1 MSYRFDS
8 MHPQEYSSR
17 SPGTTRQPY
26 GMGTLN
32 RQTSR
37 HFSNYTGEQPNLSL
51 ITPTDHERYEHSP
64 FDRMTPQSHQ
74 SDYHYTESQTLNNQT
89 WAYNATNANGAANTM
104 GATGRMRAPAAR
116 RAGIPTVSIFSILGK
131 ILHEP
136 VLTLSQNWMGE
147 QTQIN
152 TLPNLNLQQLSQ
164 HMNSQYNPSY
174 LQGSLQRSASPTDEE
189 LIPTAIVIKNIPF
202 AVKKEQL
209 VDVMVEKGLPL
220 PYAFN
225 YHFDNGVF
233 RGLAFANYTTP
244 EETSIVINAMNHM
257 DLNGRKLRVEYKKM
271 LPAHER
277 DRIERDKRERRGQ
290 LQEQH
295 QPMIAPIS
303 SSANPLHNQGSMNS
317 LNSGPATTSPSPLS
331 TRSALKPPGNGNKL
345 PLSTLRTL
353 LTLLVDMN
361 DPTTLGYYSELN
373 LFCHDNSR
381 DTLVFPAGIPPKE
394 RRDIHEI
401 AQGMGLYHKSEGDGS
416 NRFVIVTKK
425 SASISPPTHSTPN
438 YSWNDSR
445 RGLARAATIDFSEAR
460 ESGHYNHHT
469 LGRQASD
476 LLNIPGSPGLSGLN
490 AHNPHNLRAAKSFAD
505 LRSYTPSPVPSTA
518 SFPVG
523 LGQNVARYNEYSHG
537 PSSAASGTPNL
548 TPTSGRDA
556 HRDDAFL
563 LNGMGNISL
572 GDRPTVT
579 RTNLPGRLGQD
590 RENYTSNAGLIGSQR
605 PGGNATYEDTPR
617 NGVSAVPER
626 QPRGPGAE
634 WGTSGFPR
642 PRQNGHV
649 NRGSGELDLIHIPS
663 VADDN
668 RTKDSS
674 DRNGA
679 APSRY

>member
-1 MSYRFDS
+1 M
-8 MHPQEYSSR
+8 
-17 SPGTTRQPY
+17 
-26 GMGTLN
+26 
-32 RQTSR
+32 
-37 HFSNYTGEQPNLSL
+37 GEQPQ
-51 ITPTDHERYEHSP
+51 
-64 FDRMTPQSHQ
+64 M
-74 SDYHYTESQTLNNQT
+74 
-89 WAYNATNANGAANTM
+89 NAM
-104 GATGRMRAPAAR
+104 
-116 RAGIPTVSIFSILGK
+116 
-131 ILHEP
+131 
-136 VLTLSQNWMGE
+136 
-147 QTQIN
+147 
-152 TLPNLNLQQLSQ
+152 PNLNLQQLNQ

-174 LQGSLQRSASPTDEE
+174 MQGALQRSASPIDEE

-209 VDVMVEKGLPL
+209 VDVMCEKGLPL

-233 RGLAFANYTTP
+233 RGLAFANFTTP
-244 EETSIVINAMNHM
+244 EETSAVINVLNHM

-295 QPMIAPIS
+295 QPMNVPMS
-303 SSANPLHNQGSMNS
+303 NNPNQLHNQGSMNS

-331 TRSALKPPGNGNKL
+331 TRSALKPPGNGSDQ
-345 PLSTLRTL
+345 PLSFNGAL
-353 LTLLVDMN
+353 LTSLVDLN
-361 DPTTLGYYSELN
+361 DPTTLGYFSELN
-373 LFCHDNSR
+373 LFVHDSSR
-381 DTLVFPAGIPPKE
+381 ETLVFPSGIPPKE

-401 AQGMGLYHKSEGDGS
+401 AQGMGLYHKSEGNGD
-416 NRFVIVTKK
+416 NRQVLIFKNRQPN
-425 SASISPPTHSTPN
+425 ISPPVQSTPS
-438 YSWNDSR
+438 YSWSDSR

-523 LGQNVARYNEYSHG
+523 LGQNIARYTDYPVAHG

-563 LNGMGNISL
+563 LNGMGNMSL
-572 GDRPTVT
+572 GDRPTAT

-590 RENYTSNAGLIGSQR
+590 RENYTSNAGPIGSQR
-605 PGGNATYEDTPR
+605 PGNGTYEDTPR

-634 WGTSGFPR
+634 WGTTGFSR

-649 NRGSGELDLIHIPS
+649 NRGSGELDLNSITK
-663 VADDN
+663 AFDDN
-668 RTKDSS
+668 RAQDSS
-674 DRNGA
+674 DRNGS